1 LIYLTVKKNMKQ
13 KILLVEDDAEIRE
26 VYKLKFTL
34 NDYDIVTVE
43 DGALAIK
50 KIKDELPDIV
60 LLDILLPNKDG
71 FEILKE
77 MKDSKEKEINSIP
90 VLMLSNL
97 SNEADIEEA
106 KKLGALNYIVKAKN
120 KPKDV
125 VDAVDKL
132 FQAKN

>member
-1 LIYLTVKKNMKQ
+1 MKQ
-13 KILLVEDDAEIRE
+13 KILLVEDDTEIRE
-26 VYKLKFTL
+26 IYKLKFTL
-34 NDYDIVTVE
+34 NDYNIITIE

-77 MKDSKEKEINSIP
+77 IKDSKEERINSIP
-90 VLMLSNL
+90 VFMLSNL

-125 VDAVDKL
+125 VDAVDKF
-132 FQAKN
+132 FQSKN